1 MSSRGALHGDN
12 AERSPELLHF
22 RAFEAIFRLGSLTAA
37 ADHLGLSQPALS
49 KSLSLLRRYYGDD
62 LFIRNKQG
70 MRPTARARL
79 LAIHVA
85 DMLRIADGELRAQTG
100 FDPARSQRLFR
111 ISCSEVGAI
120 HFMPRLVASAAVL
133 APGVRFDVVPLLSQQ
148 TESMLANGEVDL
160 ALGAYM
166 DFGSRVQS
174 QALYE
179 VPYVCLVREGHPRIG
194 AGLDLAA
201 FRREQHVVASLRD
214 TMHAF
219 SRVEQAI
226 VDVAGS
232 AAVTLRV
239 HSLLIAPYVVAQSDH
254 IFTATEHV
262 AKRVAIIPGLRIVEC
277 PLPLPPIVVSQYWH
291 SSQAGDPAIGWL
303 RAQIESL
310 FLDDLRR

>member
-1 MSSRGALHGDN
+1 MATRRALQGDN

-37 ADHLGLSQPALS
+37 AEHLGLTQPALS
-49 KSLSLLRRYYGDD
+49 KSLSLLRRYYGED
-62 LFIRNKQG
+62 LFIRGKQG

-79 LAIHVA
+79 LAPHVV
-85 DMLRIADGELRAQTG
+85 DMLRIADGELRAQAG
-100 FDPARSQRLFR
+100 FEPARSSRVFR
-111 ISCSEVGAI
+111 ISCSEIGAI
-120 HFMPRLVASAAVL
+120 HFMPRLVASAAAL

-166 DFGSRVQS
+166 DFGSRVHS

-179 VPYVCLVREGHPRIG
+179 VPYVCLVRQGHPRIG
-194 AGLDLAA
+194 QTMDLAA

-226 VDVAGS
+226 IDVAGS
-232 AAVTLRV
+232 AAITLRV
-239 HSLLIAPYVVAQSDH
+239 HSLLVAPYVVAQTDH
-254 IFTATEHV
+254 IFTATQHV
-262 AKRVAIIPGLRIVEC
+262 AQRVAVIPGLRVVEC
-277 PLPLPPIVVSQYWH
+277 PLPLPSIVVRQYWH
-291 SSQAGDPAIGWL
+291 SSQSGDPAIAWL

-310 FLDDLRR
+310 FGEDLR